1 MPSTKNARDAIK
13 RKQQEDSDART
24 ASRTLTEFYL
34 EKGRVLN
41 EAKDY
46 EEAIAVLQKAVDV
59 DPENSDKSFGS
70 IRPYVYYAL
79 ACVYSCSGDLDAA
92 LENLSIMIKLG
103 VGSYRIDFAQEAR
116 KDPDLKNVRE
126 DPRFEEEQ

>member
-1 MPSTKNARDAIK
+1 MRIK

-59 DPENSDKSFGS
+59 ADLENSDKSFGS

-79 ACVYSCSGDLDAA
+79 ACATKAG
-92 LENLSIMIKLG
+92 
-103 VGSYRIDFAQEAR
+103 
-116 KDPDLKNVRE
+116 
-126 DPRFEEEQ
+126 